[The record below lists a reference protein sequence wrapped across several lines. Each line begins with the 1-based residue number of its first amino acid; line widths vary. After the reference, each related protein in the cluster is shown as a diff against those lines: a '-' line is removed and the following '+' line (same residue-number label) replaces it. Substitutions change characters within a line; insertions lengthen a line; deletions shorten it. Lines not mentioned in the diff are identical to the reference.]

1 MDLMFE
7 LNRNSSTTLVLVTHD
22 TALAGRC
29 DREISL
35 DAGKLVGDKRAAA

>member
-1 MDLMFE
+1 L
-7 LNRNSSTTLVLVTHD
+7 LVTHD
-22 TALAGRC
+22 KVLAARC